1 MKSSEL
7 MPSCYFFLNIF
18 NLMDKKM
25 HLNFSAI
32 KPLLLLRLLM
42 DCTKCVCCLHF
53 LPNMQLFKTK

>member
-1 MKSSEL
+1 MKSFEL

-25 HLNFSAI
+25 HLKFSAI

-42 DCTKCVCCLHF
+42 DCTECSLCVF
-53 LPNMQLFKTK
+53 LSKHAAI